1 LCATRIRYALA
12 ASGRDRAGKGVGYQ
26 GREHELARTRR
37 GGCTAVDDLSL
48 ITVRSGDLVERARE
62 GDARVVGDG
71 SLQVGGRGGGY
82 GDGHATRRRLAVLA
96 VVEGDVTRIV
106 IEGQRSH
113 RPRPGAV
120 HVVRYLHMPGGVVLG
135 KPPDEE
141 IPLGNRVGERDG
153 ERWDP
158 RPGRGCRSL
167 DERRAGDRRA
177 GKENSEGGHHSQASS
192 GQSRRE
198 ISHSHFSA
206 SFFRMRC
213 EKKGRWSLIGL

>member
-1 LCATRIRYALA
+1 MASRSEPGRSRTTTGFSRWRNRSGERYI
-12 ASGRDRAGKGVGYQ
+12 Q
-26 GREHELARTRR
+26 R

-48 ITVRSGDLVERARE
+48 ITGRSGDLVERARE

-106 IEGQRSH
+106 IEGQRGH

-135 KPPDEE
+135 KPPDEQ
-141 IPLGNRVGERDG
+141 IPLGNRMGECDAD
-153 ERWDP
+153 RWDP

-167 DERRAGDRRA
+167 DESRASDRRA
-177 GKENSEGGHHSQASS
+177 WEENS
-192 GQSRRE
+192 
-198 ISHSHFSA
+198 
-206 SFFRMRC
+206 
-213 EKKGRWSLIGL
+213 